1 MVADGECAV
10 IDRNG
15 KEKLELTEGSYI
27 RRERSLLAL
36 DTHLRLESW

>member
-10 IDRNG
+10 IDRSC
-15 KEKLELTEGSYI
+15 KEKLKLIEGSYI

-36 DTHLRLESW
+36 DIHLRLER